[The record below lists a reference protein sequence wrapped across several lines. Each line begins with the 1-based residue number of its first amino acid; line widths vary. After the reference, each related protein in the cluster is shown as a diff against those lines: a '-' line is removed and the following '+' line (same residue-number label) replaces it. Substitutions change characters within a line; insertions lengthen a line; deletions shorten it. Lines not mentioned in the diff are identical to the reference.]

1 MELCLLVMYG
11 IKVIK
16 PIQTLVQPS
25 SDRKELNFYFIH
37 EWLMFMHL
45 KLAER
50 VLVNC
55 GQFCLYIFRYPVYP
69 NVVDFFKF
77 EENFIH

>member
-1 MELCLLVMYG
+1 MELCLIAMYG

-25 SDRKELNFYFIH
+25 SDCKELNSYFIH
-37 EWLMFMHL
+37 EWLIFMHL

-55 GQFCLYIFRYPVYP
+55 GQFCLYICQYPVYP
-69 NVVDFFKF
+69 NVVDFYTF
-77 EENFIH
+77 EGSLIH